1 MRIVVALGGNALER
15 AEDRGTYEEQV
26 RNVRTACG
34 EILEIVARGNEVVV
48 THGNGPQVG
57 NLALQQEKARGDFP
71 PQPLHVLGAMTQGQ
85 IGYMIQQ
92 ALQNIASHKRDSKQV
107 LSVVA
112 RLLVSR
118 DDPAFKNPTKPIGPF
133 YDLET
138 SERLKAERGYVIAK
152 VKPEGVRVYRR
163 VVPSPEPIRIIE
175 ADAIRRLL
183 DEEGM
188 MIVASGGGGIPVVM
202 NQRGELEGVDAVV
215 DKDLAAEKLAEAVA
229 ADELLLLTDI
239 DSVKLNFGTTKE
251 KAVRRLTVF
260 EAKRY
265 LEEGQFLAGSMK
277 PKVQACV
284 RFTEWGGKGATI
296 ALLGEAIE
304 ALQGRAGTRFV
315 KA

>member
-15 AEDRGTYEEQV
+15 SEERGTFEEQV
-26 RNVRTACG
+26 KNVRAGCR
-34 EILEIVARGNEVVV
+34 EILEIAARGHEVVV

-57 NLALQQEKARGDFP
+57 NLAVQQEKARGDSP

-92 ALQNIASHKRDSKQV
+92 ALQNMGGHEGNSKQV
-107 LSVVA
+107 LSVVTQV
-112 RLLVSR
+112 LVMR

-138 SERLKAERGYVIAK
+138 SERLKAERGYAIAK

-175 ADAIRRLL
+175 ADAIKRLL

-202 NQRGELEGVDAVV
+202 NQEGELEGVDAVI
-215 DKDLAAEKLAEAVA
+215 DKDLAAEKLAEAVM
-229 ADELLLLTDI
+229 ADELLILTDVN
-239 DSVKLNFGTTKE
+239 SVKLNYGTPKE
-251 KAVRRLTVF
+251 KPLRRLTLE

-284 RFTEWGGKGATI
+284 RFTEWGGKGAAI
-296 ALLGEAIE
+296 ALLGEALE
-304 ALQGRAGTRFV
+304 ALEGRAGTRFD

>member
-1 MRIVVALGGNALER
+1 M
-15 AEDRGTYEEQV
+15 
-26 RNVRTACG
+26 
-34 EILEIVARGNEVVV
+34 
-48 THGNGPQVG
+48 
-57 NLALQQEKARGDFP
+57 
-71 PQPLHVLGAMTQGQ
+71 
-85 IGYMIQQ
+85 
-92 ALQNIASHKRDSKQV
+92 
-107 LSVVA
+107 
-112 RLLVSR
+112 R

-138 SERLKAERGYVIAK
+138 SERLKAERGYAIAR

-175 ADAIRRLL
+175 ADAIKRLL

-202 NQRGELEGVDAVV
+202 NQEGELEGVDAVI
-215 DKDLAAEKLAEAVA
+215 DKDLAAEKLAEAVM
-229 ADELLLLTDI
+229 ADELLILTDVN
-239 DSVKLNFGTTKE
+239 SVKLNYGTPKE
-251 KAVRRLTVF
+251 KPLRRLTLE

-284 RFTEWGGKGATI
+284 RFTEWGGKGAAI
-296 ALLGEAIE
+296 ALLGEALE
-304 ALQGRAGTRFV
+304 ALEGRAGTRFD